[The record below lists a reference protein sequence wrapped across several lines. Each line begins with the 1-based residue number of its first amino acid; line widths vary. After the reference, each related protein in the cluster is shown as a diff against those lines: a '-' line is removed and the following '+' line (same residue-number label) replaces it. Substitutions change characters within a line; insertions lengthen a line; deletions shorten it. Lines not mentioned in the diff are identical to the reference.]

1 MIDEIEGHGIT
12 PIPRRGGK
20 SKLAKR
26 LIAMMPTDYDIFCEP
41 FVGAGNIIFRKPEH
55 GIEIINDKDKHI
67 YTVLKAVQNKPDY
80 LNKHTAEKLPLTK
93 DEYEKLLNKNDAVS
107 IIRVSR
113 QSYMGLIGNY
123 ASISGRIYH
132 TTYNVMSDRLKHVK
146 IYNKD
151 FSWIIKKFDSTGT
164 FFYLDPP
171 YENIDERDY
180 THYISPEDVYEHI
193 KNIKGRFMLS
203 YNNSTN
209 IRNIFKEFRIKKIST
224 TYKLL
229 GGNKPVVELV
239 IMNY

>member
-1 MIDEIEGHGIT
+1 
-12 PIPRRGGK
+12 
-20 SKLAKR
+20 
-26 LIAMMPTDYDIFCEP
+26 MMPDDYDIYCEP
-41 FVGAGNIIFRKPEH
+41 FVGAGNIIFRKPGH
-55 GIEIINDKDKHI
+55 GTEIINDKDKQI
-67 YTVLKAVQNKPDY
+67 YNVLKAVQNKPDY
-80 LNKHTAEKLPLTK
+80 LNKHITGKPTLSK

-107 IIRVSR
+107 IIKVAR

-123 ASISGRIYH
+123 AKTDRISH

-151 FSWIIKKFDSTGT
+151 FGWIIKKFDSTGT

-171 YENIDERDY
+171 YENKDESDY

-203 YNNSTN
+203 YNNRPN

-224 TYKLL
+224 KYELL
-229 GGNKPVVELV
+229 NGTKQVFELV